1 MIWVMI
7 LSFLFKG
14 RSLEECGEVMNDM
27 VRNQAPKGEGSPSRT
42 EMEMELSKKSL
53 FSIIYKYLVCFK

>member
-7 LSFLFKG
+7 LSFLIKG

-42 EMEMELSKKSL
+42 EMD
-53 FSIIYKYLVCFK
+53 